1 MMVIIVFA
9 MMMVIMMIMIMIV
22 VVLMRAMTDC
32 FTARPTGK
40 RNPQIKEIRI
50 KNVERTSYDQHAPCK
65 ANLFAANG
73 CKRFP
78 ICKRP
83 ILSSPESATLFRSQI
98 FFNKCELG

>member
-1 MMVIIVFA
+1 MIMMVIIVFAMITIIVFA
-9 MMMVIMMIMIMIV
+9 MMMVIVMIMIMIV

-65 ANLFAANG
+65 ANLFAT
-73 CKRFP
+73 K
-78 ICKRP
+78 
-83 ILSSPESATLFRSQI
+83 SPDITKETMMT
-98 FFNKCELG
+98 